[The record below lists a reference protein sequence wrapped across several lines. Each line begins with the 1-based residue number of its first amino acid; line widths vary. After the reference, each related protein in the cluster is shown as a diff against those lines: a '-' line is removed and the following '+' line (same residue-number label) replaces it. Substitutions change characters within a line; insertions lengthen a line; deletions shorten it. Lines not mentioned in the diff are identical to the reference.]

1 MIFDVSVL
9 ANNELKNYTASG
21 ETNEEIT
28 DRVLKTFKDVQYINI
43 KKRIS

>member
-9 ANNELKNYTASG
+9 ANNELKNCTASG
-21 ETNEEIT
+21 ETNEKIANKI
-28 DRVLKTFKDVQYINI
+28 LKTFKDVQYINI

>member
-9 ANNELKNYTASG
+9 NNNGLKNYTTSG
-21 ETNEEIT
+21 ETNEEIANK
-28 DRVLKTFKDVQYINI
+28 VLKTFKGIQYINI